1 MQKEMATIEGKTK
14 GEIMI
19 EYWKTY
25 FQALLNE
32 QAGSQKLKEMGLQM
46 GFEAG
51 KFMAGQEAPQ
61 GVEQQGMLQEGMPP
75 TSEPPAPEQ
84 V

>member
-1 MQKEMATIEGKTK
+1 
-14 GEIMI
+14 MI

-51 KFMAGQEAPQ
+51 KSKFENSMQQQQGQE
-61 GVEQQGMLQEGMPP
+61 GQQGQSMPQMQNAPPMPQENNNDPLGLR
-75 TSEPPAPEQ
+75 Q
-84 V
+84 